1 MTRYFLKSATIEGFR
16 GINNDGDPLILR
28 FRPDCVNSIHAPNGV
43 GKSSIFEAL
52 HFAIHGTVPRLEAL
66 QGQEQGQSYIVNKF
80 HPAQQATIALVFA
93 SDDATPDVAIT
104 VTRPA
109 AGSRSVTSP
118 SGHADPDAFLADL
131 SEDFVL
137 VDYPRFASFVD
148 CSALERGRSFA
159 SLVGLSRYSRLR
171 QALDGARNTRNIN
184 SDLGLSTL
192 ETEVTNQTRTLAGA
206 GGRITASYQEVTGN
220 PLGVIANTTQHKAD
234 VTAALVAVPLFVPL
248 LAGITVMELDFA
260 AAELAIDREEGGE
273 ARKRLD
279 NLNTT
284 VTTLTTLSVSQAEI
298 EDLDAL
304 IATARA
310 RDVAMR
316 QVGTA
321 AIHTLLNDALAV
333 VTGADW
339 HDPLQCPVCDNV
351 AAAPLTEPLQ
361 AKIALYQE
369 ADRLDTELNKQAASA
384 ASLSKLRQLEE
395 FAAIGVAV
403 ADRITPTLATAM
415 RQKSIGTDA
424 LENAKNLLVALEGKR
439 STELAKAQAEVAT
452 LQAALPPSLVQV
464 TRTLGQAKQ
473 FREAMLEYERDVPL
487 LAAKQAKLA
496 KLNRWKTFIGNAAQ
510 SFATAESALANARIA
525 DIQTSCQELF
535 CQLVRGGPD
544 VQPTLN
550 RAQNSENVDLMLA
563 DFFGLAD
570 QSARALLSESY
581 RNAVAASI
589 FLASATRHSGV
600 PRFMVLDDVT
610 SSFDAGHQFSL
621 MEAIR
626 TRLRYGAVGG
636 VPDGLQFIILS
647 HDTSLEKYFDRLN
660 GTTDWHHQKLQGMPP
675 KGRLMASAQE
685 ADRLKAQAQQYLNA
699 GQIDIGEPF
708 LRQYLEYKLGQIITR
723 LSVPVPPDYA
733 TRGDKRTLSTFVDAI
748 TSAVALYQA
757 AGNRCVLT
765 PQQITDLQTH
775 HAPSI
780 VSNYV
785 SHYETGVGTP
795 FNAYALLGVLQ
806 SVDDFADCFMWTDP
820 ADNRK
825 RYYRAL
831 DRR

>member
-1 MTRYFLKSATIEGFR
+1 MSRYFLKSATIEGFR

-28 FRPDCVNSIHAPNGV
+28 FRPDCVNSVHAPNGV

-52 HFAIHGTVPRLEAL
+52 YFAIHGTVPRLEAL

-80 HPAQQATIALVFA
+80 HPAQQATITLVFA
-93 SDDATPDVAIT
+93 SDDGTPDVSIT

-109 AGSRSVTSP
+109 AGGRTVTSP
-118 SGHADPDAFLADL
+118 SGYANPEAFLADL

-184 SDLGLSTL
+184 TDLGLSTL
-192 ETEVTNQTRTLAGA
+192 ETDVTNQARTLTGVE
-206 GGRITASYQEVTGN
+206 GRITASYQEVTGN
-220 PLGVIANTTQHKAD
+220 PLAAIADTAQHKAD
-234 VTAALVAVPLFVPL
+234 ATAALAAIPLFAPL

-260 AAELAIDREEGGE
+260 AAEQTVDREEGGD
-273 ARKRLD
+273 ARKKLD
-279 NLNTT
+279 TLNTT
-284 VTTLTTLSVSQAEI
+284 VATLTMLAVPQTEI
-298 EDLDAL
+298 DEFDTL
-304 IATARA
+304 IAAARA
-310 RDVAMR
+310 RDDAMR
-316 QVGTA
+316 QVGAA
-321 AIHTLLNDALAV
+321 AIHALLKDALAV
-333 VTGADW
+333 VAGGDW
-339 HDPLQCPVCDNV
+339 NDPRQCPVCDNV
-351 AAAPLTEPLQ
+351 AAVPLTDQLR
-361 AKIALYQE
+361 AKIALYEE
-369 ADRLDTELNKQAASA
+369 ADRLDTELNTKTAAA
-384 ASLSKLRQLEE
+384 ACLSKLRQLEE
-395 FAAIGVAV
+395 YAGFGVAV
-403 ADRITPTLATAM
+403 ADRIAPGIAAAM
-415 RQKSIGTDA
+415 RQTSIETAA
-424 LENAKNLLVALEGKR
+424 LERAKVRLVALEGTR
-439 STELAKAQAEVAT
+439 TTELTNTQAEIAA
-452 LQAALPPSLVQV
+452 LQASLPPSLVQV

-473 FREAMLEYERDVPL
+473 FRDAMLEYERDVPL
-487 LAAKQAKLA
+487 LAAKQEKLA

-510 SFATAESALANARIA
+510 AFASSESALANARIA
-525 DIQTSCQELF
+525 DIQTSCQDLF
-535 CQLVRGGPD
+535 GQLVRGGPN
-544 VQPTLN
+544 VQPTLS
-550 RAQNSENVDLMLA
+550 RAQNSENVDLKLA
-563 DFFGLAD
+563 DFFGLPD

-589 FLASATRHSGV
+589 FLASAARHSGV

-626 TRLRYGAVGG
+626 TRLRNGAVGG

-660 GTTDWHHQKLQGMPP
+660 GTTEWHHQKLQGMPP
-675 KGRLMASAQE
+675 KGRLMVSAQE

-708 LRQYLEYKLGQIITR
+708 LRQYLEYKLGQIITK

-733 TRGDKRTLSTFVDAI
+733 TRGDKRTLSTFIEAI
-748 TSAVALYQA
+748 TGAVALYQA

-765 PQQITDLQTH
+765 QQQITDLQNH

-780 VSNYV
+780 IANYV
-785 SHYETGVGTP
+785 SHYETGAGTP

-806 SVDDFADCFMWTDP
+806 SVDDFADCFKWTDP

-825 RYYRAL
+825 KYYRAL
-831 DRR
+831 DRQ